1 MMYDII
7 RSSQTSLC
15 HKVSSPTSSF
25 FFIVRAL
32 SHELRMAHFLKLL
45 VKIALTVAL
54 DDAL

>member
-1 MMYDII
+1 M
-7 RSSQTSLC
+7 SQSVFTDQFL
-15 HKVSSPTSSF
+15 